1 MTQPLSPADLAALH
15 KASFTTPRPW
25 SETEF
30 AGLLS
35 MAGVFLICGDG
46 PSFALGRVVAGEAE
60 LLTLAVDPA
69 AQGRGYGRRALI
81 AYEAE
86 ARAAHDGETSFLE
99 VAATNDVAIN
109 LYLSHGYSE
118 SGKRRAYY
126 SAPDGAKIDALIF
139 SKPLEQA

>member
-46 PSFALGRVVAGEAE
+46 PSFALGRVMVGEAE
-60 LLTLAVDPA
+60 LLTLAVHPN
-69 AQGRGYGRRALI
+69 AQGRGLGREALV
-81 AYEAE
+81 AYEAGAG
-86 ARAAHDGETSFLE
+86 ARGGETSFLE
-99 VAATNDVAIN
+99 VASTNTTAIA

-118 SGKRRAYY
+118 SGRRRAYY
-126 SAPDGAKIDALIF
+126 SAPNGAKIDALVF